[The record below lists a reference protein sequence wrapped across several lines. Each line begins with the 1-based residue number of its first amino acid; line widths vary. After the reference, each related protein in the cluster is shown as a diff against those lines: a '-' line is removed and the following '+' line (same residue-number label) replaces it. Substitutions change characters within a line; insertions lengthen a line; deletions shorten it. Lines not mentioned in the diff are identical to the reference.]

1 MTDVLTAMLEKKRVA
16 QQEREAAVVP
26 ALLANQEL
34 LITIARLEHAGMDDQ
49 QIARGIGRSVLE
61 VQSIREHDIYKA
73 QLAETAGIVAIR
85 EITVDELYAQLELTA
100 VQQMADY
107 VRHGSDPEYAMRA
120 ARIANQ
126 AQSRIEKRAQIGSN
140 NLRANA
146 DRTNNVT
153 VVLNQQFVQRLPGMD
168 FAAERLRADT
178 FDVGVPIRKTANGM
192 TKIDAVP
199 DAKTARST
207 IAPSN
212 SATQQLAADLQSIGS
227 FALASERTI

>member
-1 MTDVLTAMLEKKRVA
+1 M
-16 QQEREAAVVP
+16 
-26 ALLANQEL
+26 
-34 LITIARLEHAGMDDQ
+34 
-49 QIARGIGRSVLE
+49 
-61 VQSIREHDIYKA
+61 QSIREHEIYKT

-100 VQQMADY
+100 VQQMAEY

-126 AQSRIEKRAQIGSN
+126 AQSRVEKRAQIGSN

-153 VVLNQQFVQRLPGMD
+153 VVLNQQFVQRLPGMN
-168 FAAERLRADT
+168 FEAERLRADT

-207 IAPSN
+207 IAPAN

-227 FALASERTI
+227 FALAPERAI